1 MCIARDPGPV
11 PDPKNDMEPDRR
23 HNISSRSGAE
33 EAEEEEDGEED
44 GEEVSLT
51 EALMGPPVRE
61 EEEEEDGDDYTKPGR
76 WCRVCWR
83 PKPERTH
90 HCSQCGRC
98 VLKMGECFLIGLG
111 LCFEW

>member
-1 MCIARDPGPV
+1 
-11 PDPKNDMEPDRR
+11 MEPERR
-23 HNISSRSGAE
+23 HSINTSHTIVEE
-33 EAEEEEDGEED
+33 EAEDDED

-61 EEEEEDGDDYTKPGR
+61 EEEEEDDDYTKPGR

-98 VLKMGECFLIGLG
+98 VLKMGEWYFIHSFG
-111 LCFEW
+111 FEL